1 VTELTRSDEFQI
13 WLMEMDTA
21 LERFIVSAPSAVAE
35 RLDLSAESLDAIE
48 AWLLSKY
55 DAPEEVR
62 PASESTFHD
71 GAARYI
77 GEVFRTHTGSKWS
90 MDSSDP
96 KNLNYGV
103 PALTGGKLTI
113 GLCPLTLVTALLD
126 RRNGRYLST
135 ILRNVTG

>member
-1 VTELTRSDEFQI
+1 MTETTRSDQFQI

-21 LERFIVSAPSAVAE
+21 LEQFIDSAPSAVAE
-35 RLDLSAESLDAIE
+35 RLDLSAESLDSIE
-48 AWLLSKY
+48 AWILSKY
-55 DAPEEVR
+55 GAPEELR
-62 PASESTFHD
+62 PASESAFHD

-77 GEVFRTHTGSKWS
+77 GEVFRTHTASKWS
-90 MDSSDP
+90 LDLSDP

-126 RRNGRYLST
+126 RRTGKYLST